1 MTNDPKKPELDAKA
15 GQGDPDRRTFIKGAA
30 AAGLL
35 GAVGMASLHTEPAE
49 GAQPRQ
55 GGTQRAG
62 QGARGAGDAAEPSMD
77 MRDPQS
83 YAGIPDATRVV
94 MDHFK
99 ALSQRDIK
107 GVADTLHFPYG
118 TFEETDAVVVNTRD
132 ELLASAPASLNMTTN
147 PERFTDH
154 DGYINPGSYDIFG
167 GLEVFNADPAQVNIA
182 MSYDRYSPSGEKLV
196 RCDGVYCVTNNDG
209 KWAIQLMSTIFTP
222 GRMVGMEF
230 ADSVAAAKRIRQIH
244 TWSFQMAWQPGV
256 WADVRQLGRNLGIR
270 VPRNA
275 YHGAAAGAYAQNGV
289 KNRLQQ
295 SNYTQESLDAITTDF
310 KATREKWKELGLGN
324 WGWDWGGGPPA
335 RVIHQSVNKVHMY
348 QGATRFTAGGEFISN
363 TEEID
368 VITLVHGRW
377 GLAGILG
384 YIMNHDR
391 SNDVKNIRL

>member
-196 RCDGVYCVTNNDG
+196 RCD
-209 KWAIQLMSTIFTP
+209 
-222 GRMVGMEF
+222 
-230 ADSVAAAKRIRQIH
+230 
-244 TWSFQMAWQPGV
+244 
-256 WADVRQLGRNLGIR
+256 
-270 VPRNA
+270 
-275 YHGAAAGAYAQNGV
+275 
-289 KNRLQQ
+289 
-295 SNYTQESLDAITTDF
+295 
-310 KATREKWKELGLGN
+310 
-324 WGWDWGGGPPA
+324 
-335 RVIHQSVNKVHMY
+335 
-348 QGATRFTAGGEFISN
+348 
-363 TEEID
+363 
-368 VITLVHGRW
+368 
-377 GLAGILG
+377 
-384 YIMNHDR
+384 
-391 SNDVKNIRL
+391 